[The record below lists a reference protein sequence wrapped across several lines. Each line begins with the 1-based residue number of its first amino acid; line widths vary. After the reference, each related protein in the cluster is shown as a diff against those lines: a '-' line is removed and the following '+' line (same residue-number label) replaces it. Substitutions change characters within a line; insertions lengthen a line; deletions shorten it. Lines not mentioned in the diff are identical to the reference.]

1 MFCGTSARKA
11 SHAKIIIKD
20 NNIFNGSNNLIIGP
34 LDKKL
39 EIGNN
44 NLFANHIIFRCRN
57 DHLIYDKESLEIL
70 NIDKDVII
78 GDNNWIC
85 EYVTFLPK
93 AKIKNNTVVS
103 TGTIVNKEINESNV
117 LLVGRPVTI
126 KRRNIN
132 WSISSSKEKIDYDN
146 SIKLKEE

>member
-57 DHLIYDKESLEIL
+57 DHLIY
-70 NIDKDVII
+70 
-78 GDNNWIC
+78 NNWIC